1 MKIKDLQK
9 RLDYL
14 IEQVKENPNHSL
26 YYRILSVSG
35 FTMNF
40 EYYYNGTYSISQ
52 VKIRFYAHL
61 NTRNAWYEHV
71 PKNIGSIDARILYL
85 DFIDFV
91 FEQLYMFQDEI
102 VSQLRSDA
110 VELNRSEIK

>member
-1 MKIKDLQK
+1 MKIKELQK

-14 IEQVKENPNHSL
+14 TEQVKENPNQSL
-26 YYRILSVSG
+26 YYRVLSVSG

-40 EYYYNGTYSISQ
+40 EYYYNGTYGISQ

-61 NTRNAWYEHV
+61 NTRNAWYDHV
-71 PKNIGSIDARILYL
+71 PKNIDKIDAHILYL

-91 FEQLYMFQDEI
+91 LEQLYMFHDEI
-102 VSQLRSDA
+102 LSQLISGA
-110 VELNRSEIK
+110 VDLNRSEIK